1 MDDPRSLK
9 AIQMDALR
17 EVANIGAGHAAT
29 ALSQMIGE
37 TIMISVPTINVSR
50 LEEIP
55 PQVAAPDEPVAAV
68 LMHMLGD
75 LTGRTCSCF
84 RVARRVGIASLLLR
98 RPSGPDDFSEMEQ
111 SAIKEAGNILS
122 SAYMNALSD
131 FMGMML
137 IPSPPSLAVD
147 MSSAV
152 LTTAYLQFGSDKDY
166 VFCVESEF
174 LMDNLD
180 EHLRGFFLLLP
191 DTASL
196 HAIPQGRSRRVAR
209 RQLRC
214 PPPHVRKRS
223 RSAAIIC
230 PADRSVGRGA
240 HNNLGVLYYNKGL
253 YEEACL
259 GVHERARARPEDGG
273 RAAQSR
279 DRVFQHG
286 ILRHAYSRAERA
298 HPSSSRGS

>member
-1 MDDPRSLK
+1 MEDLRTLK

-29 ALSQMIGE
+29 ALSQMVGR

-50 LEEIP
+50 LEDIP
-55 PQVAAPDEPVAAV
+55 PQVAERDEPVAAV

-75 LTGRTCSCF
+75 LTGRTLLVFPRSTAV
-84 RVARRVGIASLLLR
+84 RLAGLLLR
-98 RPSGPDDFSEMEQ
+98 REPVGEDFTEMEQ

-137 IPSPPSLAVD
+137 LPSPPSLAVD

-174 LMDNLD
+174 LMGDLD
-180 EHLRGFFLLLP
+180 ERMRGFFLLLP
-191 DTASL
+191 DPASL
-196 HAIPQGRSRRVAR
+196 QAILKAVRVA
-209 RQLRC
+209 
-214 PPPHVRKRS
+214 
-223 RSAAIIC
+223 
-230 PADRSVGRGA
+230 
-240 HNNLGVLYYNKGL
+240 
-253 YEEACL
+253 
-259 GVHERARARPEDGG
+259 
-273 RAAQSR
+273 
-279 DRVFQHG
+279 
-286 ILRHAYSRAERA
+286 
-298 HPSSSRGS
+298 